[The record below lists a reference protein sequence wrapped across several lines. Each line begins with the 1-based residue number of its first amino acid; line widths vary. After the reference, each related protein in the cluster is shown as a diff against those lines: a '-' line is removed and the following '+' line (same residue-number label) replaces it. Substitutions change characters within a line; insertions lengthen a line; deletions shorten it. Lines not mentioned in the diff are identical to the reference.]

1 MVKTNLIKTAFLML
15 TTVSYVGVS
24 LANQVPDEAIVNNV
38 EYVIIYEGKQIN
50 TPIAKTGVVS
60 SIIREDTMQ
69 SSSVSNNILA
79 IQKQNKVHSHLW
91 KVEVL
96 LLNGKKEIH
105 EFTTFPKFSIGDRV
119 KIKENRLTIVRD

>member
-1 MVKTNLIKTAFLML
+1 MN
-15 TTVSYVGVS
+15 
-24 LANQVPDEAIVNNV
+24 
-38 EYVIIYEGKQIN
+38 GKQIN

-96 LLNGKKEIH
+96 LLDGKKEIH

>member
-24 LANQVPDEAIVNNV
+24 LANQMPDEAIVNNV